1 MKIQGKV
8 SVDVNVIEIKELIQ
22 AKVWTEFVDGLS
34 DGTAVLTAR
43 QERKVKRVSE
53 NKYKQASKT
62 KEQAA
67 TSIEESCKAVPVT
80 PITTK
85 VEKVEA
91 VSKSEAIP
99 VFDSSEDYD
108 NKIVGFAG
116 VKNHGDLSNKEFF
129 DPTNANHKK
138 VANDVTSNYFNK
150 EGVAPEQLTR
160 KQADELVE
168 LIRVAICKL
177 KGVEPYDSSFD
188 FDNDQ
193 YDDEE

>member
-1 MKIQGKV
+1 MLIQGKV

-22 AKVWTEFVDGLS
+22 ADAWVKFVDGLS

-67 TSIEESCKAVPVT
+67 TSIEESCKAVPAT

-91 VSKSEAIP
+91 VSKSEVNP
-99 VFDSSEDYD
+99 VVASSEDDYLNQVVD
-108 NKIVGFAG
+108 FEALKQK
-116 VKNHGDLSNKEFF
+116 VKVSIAFDETNQDHKDAANTVIKTYHAKHNLSGSKFTMGQVL
-129 DPTNANHKK
+129 DI
-138 VANDVTSNYFNK
+138 
-150 EGVAPEQLTR
+150 
-160 KQADELVE
+160 VE
-168 LIRVAICKL
+168 LIREAIF
-177 KGVEPYDSSFD
+177 GPDEDD
-188 FDNDQ
+188 DQ